1 MIEYKL
7 ESGKLVKVKPEHE
20 QQFLQKY
27 PTATLVSGNQ
37 ESPAGGAPT
46 GQETAAPVQEV
57 VQPQN
62 NTDSNLEVGSLESL
76 SKGVTNSY
84 SELENTNSK
93 LEKLKSAM
101 GDAQAFN
108 NEVLYKS
115 LSEEYNNTISVNEDN
130 RVKYKNVAKQYKDL
144 YRAEEAKKV
153 KENKEATEEEANK
166 LGHGFLSPLIHLA
179 RGFTSFAQGI
189 GSITE
194 GVETGVLEWWDEADL
209 GFLKEPGEE
218 WTTEK
223 RKKARLAVKAE
234 RLATGLVNAAQGR
247 GNLISNALF
256 SSQMAAP
263 AMAALDAE
271 IPEFDTNITQ
281 DFSNGDYLKAAH
293 RTVDGFFAS
302 APSFIAAMIP
312 GGLALLAASTAG
324 NKYEEEVLA
333 NPDMDT
339 GTLLVNA
346 TGSGLIEAGFEYVTR
361 GLLKKTGLIQTGG
374 VAAAREYLEYSSKHI
389 LKKFGLAGW
398 SMVKE
403 GSSEAATELTSALWD
418 SIPKDKGGLGK
429 EMEFNDVFYRMSDA
443 FIIGSFSGG
452 VFESVGAMNS
462 GSSKKNAE
470 AVLMSEELKS
480 VVSIS
485 SKKISELT
493 ADLDEATP
501 EEKELIQEQIKAE
514 AERIKS
520 IHGRNSKILSTLK
533 GKALRDYADNVDKIN
548 RVKKAHKE
556 AKTDTGKE
564 LALNKYNQLTEANDI
579 ILKESIQ
586 SYTENSV
593 SNMQEMA
600 SKLSESGGPSGTIT
614 TKTAAEIEAMDMGFD
629 KDENGNTVLDKDGN
643 KVKKSTI
650 ASKQYGTIIQQADGS
665 YEIVINKDVPAI
677 GVAGH
682 EFFHA
687 ILFNTLGK
695 DPKVAKALQEALD
708 GHVNSLGGNQT
719 AMRERLNESY
729 EGSEDLSEETITI
742 MSESILNG
750 SLEYNEGFFTK
761 IGDILRRFLQG
772 KGIPGQDIKLDTG
785 KDVFNFIKD
794 FVHSVET
801 GKVNKA
807 IIKAGAKGAEGK
819 LVDKAKAETK
829 TEASNKDNK
838 DSKTETKTKYSKSDA
853 KIPIDKLG
861 KVDSDGSD
869 MTEAGVG
876 NFLYQ
881 AEADQVVSKI
891 KEEGYLDN
899 LIAAQY
905 KVRPV
910 PGDFVQ
916 DVLAELTPHIKRF
929 NPEVNDSLFGW
940 IQGQLANKA
949 GNVYNEIYKNKGPAK
964 TVDVDGVTSDGA
976 PLVQI
981 EADVSADMLRID
993 EIGLDSTEVE
1003 QRSKLRR
1010 SMRLD
1015 GKMMQT
1021 VKDAVMKT
1029 FGTKLPD
1036 VNSKDF
1042 RKALEKAF
1050 RTELKKPL
1058 QDLMGTRSDFNLF
1071 LKNHYKAI
1079 IKALPVET
1087 LVQMERNLKPEHR
1100 IFTESRRITKPTEVD
1115 KLISQDKLPK
1125 DTSRTSGPQ
1134 LHTKK
1139 EIPSVSKVMAYF
1151 RGENMEETLG
1161 YKVGGSTLGTRKD
1174 KLAMELGVELAFDAT
1189 SEVLQDPSVQ
1199 EKRQGILELQGIK
1212 QTANELAVI
1221 AKQIDRDPSVKF
1233 SKKSS
1238 YLFDNANLP
1247 SGKLMSN
1254 RGIMTPLIYRTVK
1267 RLSGRKGEVDVKLA
1281 DFDREIIIQQVGK
1294 EAREGG
1300 GLTSVGAQINR
1311 ILETFSKLDPAYI
1324 VLFRTGMSN
1333 GQGNSLFGLSSVFDK
1348 ISNGLEYIKPNFV
1361 KRHAFNKNKKLSSGH
1376 VIQGSNKEV
1385 LHVVGREKMT
1395 GEEFVKFDGQ
1405 KLDLLVKLYVD
1416 IQKHL
1421 ETHPQDAWFFSR
1433 LITDA
1438 SSNGNSIHRMAA
1450 SLVGVPKDINGNL
1463 IYNETVIEEHM
1474 LPQNN
1479 VGTMLFAAALD
1490 NSVVKV
1496 KDIAKLLRATFAQVS
1511 LLATEDILL
1520 KQAGYQSKMP
1530 DTFWSKVVPRIMDGK
1545 LDWLG
1550 RGMGSVIRYSESGVN
1565 LNNYLVPSLGVGVTI
1580 ADHFMV
1586 GVDTSKMSAS
1596 AISAIVQKQN
1606 KLISDI
1612 LTGDITREKA
1622 KEQMVSYSKS
1632 NPLVGPI
1639 EVNNRN
1645 LVAKALEN
1653 RIKYS
1658 KSGEAKGMSTF
1669 DFDETLIIDGDNS
1682 IIATDPSSGQQIKIS
1697 SGDWPVKGPD
1707 LAAEG
1712 FEFDFSDFANVR
1724 GGKEGPLLQ
1733 KMKNQIKKYGS
1744 KNVFVLT
1751 ARQQASATPIQQ
1763 WLKAKGIDIAIENIT
1778 GLGKSEGSAKGEWM
1792 LQKFAEGYNDMYFV
1806 DDAMSNVD
1814 AVREVLDALDIKS
1827 KVVQAKIKFSKTGS
1841 IQFNEM
1847 VDKVSQAKFA
1857 DDIAKTK
1864 AGIIYSVPNKSGK
1877 PQTDRKVIFLAGGAG
1892 SGKSGVV
1899 KSLGLETQG
1908 YKIVNQD
1915 ISLEWLKN
1923 NAGLPTDMRDLTQE
1937 QMSEL
1942 GKLAGEARRIAK
1954 RKQAKFKGRGNGVVI
1969 DGTGGSINVMRKK
1982 VQEFKDA
1989 GYDVQMLF
1997 VDTSVDVALDRNA
2010 NRKERSL
2017 STMIVKKNHQAVQG
2031 NKAGFIE
2038 LFGENFAEVNTD
2050 KLGLG
2055 AKMPK
2060 DLTGKMDKFTNGQT
2074 RGRLDATEFATKGKE
2089 LKDQGATFDFS
2100 EFNIDEGDNG
2110 RVKFSKTVSKDFN
2123 KMLEIN
2129 KGIKADQTF
2138 SAAEAT
2144 LRGAKQGMF
2153 KFFVPPSAEDFK
2165 GLIYSFLGKGK
2176 QGNQDLA
2183 WFKENLFDPF
2193 AKGVRELN
2201 SVKQRMTE
2209 EYTAL
2214 KKGYPAVIKSLN
2226 DKVGGTD
2233 FSVDNAIRVYLWNM
2247 AGFEV
2252 PGISKA
2258 QKEMLLDHV
2267 SKNAELVAFAEILSN
2282 ISRRSE
2288 GYTKPKDYWVTQSI
2302 ASDLVTIVHKVNRND
2317 YLAEWIENKNLIFSK
2332 ENLNKIESIYGT
2344 NFREQLENTIYRM
2357 ETGSN
2362 RPSGKDGD
2370 VNRFVNWINGA
2381 VGAVMFFNTRSALL
2395 QTLSIVN
2402 FLNFENNNIFAAA
2415 RAFKNQKQFWSDFTE
2430 LYNSDML
2437 KQRRAGLKIDVSASE
2452 LAEASAQGKNK
2463 AEAVIGYL
2471 LQKGFTPTQI
2481 ADSFAISM
2489 GGATF
2494 YRNNI
2499 NRYLKDGMS
2508 QAEAESQA
2516 FLDFQE
2522 IAEETQQSSRP
2533 DLVSNQQA
2541 GILGRLILAWANTP
2555 MQYTRLTKKAL
2566 SDLVNGRGDAKSH
2579 ISRII
2584 YYGAIQNIIFGA
2596 LQTGLMFTMFGD
2608 DEDDEN
2614 AKKEVRVLN
2623 GWLDT
2628 LLRGTGVYGA
2638 AVSTIKNT
2646 LMAAHEELGKGY
2658 GRKDYSRIVQQLI
2671 SLSPPISSKVRK
2683 IISAIKTYDYNKD
2696 IISSM
2701 GMGISNPAWNVFTN
2715 VVEGVTNIPVAR
2727 VMNKLQNLEM
2737 ATTGNMEFW
2746 QRLALT
2752 LGWSRWS
2759 IGVEDEKRN
2768 EAKADAKKDR
2778 KEKKKKA
2785 KADKRADDESKKV
2798 RCSAIK
2804 SSGSRCNMKV
2814 TTNAKTAK
2822 CIYHKKFKEGSDT
2835 DGDGKKEYRC
2845 KASTSS
2851 GKRCGNK
2858 TENKNK
2864 KCYAHQ

>member
-1 MIEYKL
+1 MNINAPGVFKDIIKILNKSESREVKL
-7 ESGKLVKVKPEHE
+7 ELLKKIQPKIDAANKANILLAKHIATTIIELAHQGKISPISALHL
-20 QQFLQKY
+20 LQSQ
-27 PTATLVSGNQ
+27 TSIVNGFRGLSRLDLIDVRDGSQSVSENH
-37 ESPAGGAPT
+37 SSYKNAL
-46 GQETAAPVQEV
+46 
-57 VQPQN
+57 
-62 NTDSNLEVGSLESL
+62 DYYK
-76 SKGVTNSY
+76 SKGLSVAEAKVEALKKLGFKGEHLGPNSNTMVEIASLIFNPKADIKKALNKAFRGHTQMLTSKYITDVIDDKGGRTNDTD
-84 SELENTNSK
+84 L
-93 LEKLKSAM
+93 
-101 GDAQAFN
+101 
-108 NEVLYKS
+108 
-115 LSEEYNNTISVNEDN
+115 N
-130 RVKYKNVAKQYKDL
+130 RVKFLDKSDVGNIVSAD
-144 YRAEEAKKV
+144 
-153 KENKEATEEEANK
+153 NK
-166 LGHGFLSPLIHLA
+166 SY
-179 RGFTSFAQGI
+179 
-189 GSITE
+189 
-194 GVETGVLEWWDEADL
+194 
-209 GFLKEPGEE
+209 
-218 WTTEK
+218 
-223 RKKARLAVKAE
+223 
-234 RLATGLVNAAQGR
+234 
-247 GNLISNALF
+247 
-256 SSQMAAP
+256 M
-263 AMAALDAE
+263 
-271 IPEFDTNITQ
+271 
-281 DFSNGDYLKAAH
+281 
-293 RTVDGFFAS
+293 
-302 APSFIAAMIP
+302 
-312 GGLALLAASTAG
+312 
-324 NKYEEEVLA
+324 EVLA
-333 NPDMDT
+333 NHEI
-339 GTLLVNA
+339 GILLEDSFVDN
-346 TGSGLIEAGFEYVTR
+346 
-361 GLLKKTGLIQTGG
+361 
-374 VAAAREYLEYSSKHI
+374 SK
-389 LKKFGLAGW
+389 
-398 SMVKE
+398 
-403 GSSEAATELTSALWD
+403 ATELQALKNQ
-418 SIPKDKGGLGK
+418 P
-429 EMEFNDVFYRMSDA
+429 V
-443 FIIGSFSGG
+443 
-452 VFESVGAMNS
+452 SV
-462 GSSKKNAE
+462 
-470 AVLMSEELKS
+470 
-480 VVSIS
+480 
-485 SKKISELT
+485 
-493 ADLDEATP
+493 
-501 EEKELIQEQIKAE
+501 
-514 AERIKS
+514 
-520 IHGRNSKILSTLK
+520 
-533 GKALRDYADNVDKIN
+533 
-548 RVKKAHKE
+548 
-556 AKTDTGKE
+556 
-564 LALNKYNQLTEANDI
+564 
-579 ILKESIQ
+579 
-586 SYTENSV
+586 
-593 SNMQEMA
+593 
-600 SKLSESGGPSGTIT
+600 
-614 TKTAAEIEAMDMGFD
+614 
-629 KDENGNTVLDKDGN
+629 
-643 KVKKSTI
+643 
-650 ASKQYGTIIQQADGS
+650 
-665 YEIVINKDVPAI
+665 
-677 GVAGH
+677 
-682 EFFHA
+682 
-687 ILFNTLGK
+687 
-695 DPKVAKALQEALD
+695 
-708 GHVNSLGGNQT
+708 
-719 AMRERLNESY
+719 
-729 EGSEDLSEETITI
+729 
-742 MSESILNG
+742 
-750 SLEYNEGFFTK
+750 
-761 IGDILRRFLQG
+761 
-772 KGIPGQDIKLDTG
+772 
-785 KDVFNFIKD
+785 
-794 FVHSVET
+794 
-801 GKVNKA
+801 
-807 IIKAGAKGAEGK
+807 
-819 LVDKAKAETK
+819 
-829 TEASNKDNK
+829 
-838 DSKTETKTKYSKSDA
+838 KYSKS
-853 KIPIDKLG
+853 
-861 KVDSDGSD
+861 
-869 MTEAGVG
+869 
-876 NFLYQ
+876 N
-881 AEADQVVSKI
+881 
-891 KEEGYLDN
+891 
-899 LIAAQY
+899 
-905 KVRPV
+905 
-910 PGDFVQ
+910 
-916 DVLAELTPHIKRF
+916 
-929 NPEVNDSLFGW
+929 
-940 IQGQLANKA
+940 
-949 GNVYNEIYKNKGPAK
+949 
-964 TVDVDGVTSDGA
+964 
-976 PLVQI
+976 
-981 EADVSADMLRID
+981 
-993 EIGLDSTEVE
+993 
-1003 QRSKLRR
+1003 
-1010 SMRLD
+1010 
-1015 GKMMQT
+1015 
-1021 VKDAVMKT
+1021 
-1029 FGTKLPD
+1029 
-1036 VNSKDF
+1036 
-1042 RKALEKAF
+1042 
-1050 RTELKKPL
+1050 
-1058 QDLMGTRSDFNLF
+1058 
-1071 LKNHYKAI
+1071 
-1079 IKALPVET
+1079 
-1087 LVQMERNLKPEHR
+1087 
-1100 IFTESRRITKPTEVD
+1100 
-1115 KLISQDKLPK
+1115 
-1125 DTSRTSGPQ
+1125 
-1134 LHTKK
+1134 
-1139 EIPSVSKVMAYF
+1139 
-1151 RGENMEETLG
+1151 
-1161 YKVGGSTLGTRKD
+1161 
-1174 KLAMELGVELAFDAT
+1174 
-1189 SEVLQDPSVQ
+1189 
-1199 EKRQGILELQGIK
+1199 
-1212 QTANELAVI
+1212 
-1221 AKQIDRDPSVKF
+1221 
-1233 SKKSS
+1233 
-1238 YLFDNANLP
+1238 
-1247 SGKLMSN
+1247 
-1254 RGIMTPLIYRTVK
+1254 
-1267 RLSGRKGEVDVKLA
+1267 
-1281 DFDREIIIQQVGK
+1281 
-1294 EAREGG
+1294 
-1300 GLTSVGAQINR
+1300 
-1311 ILETFSKLDPAYI
+1311 
-1324 VLFRTGMSN
+1324 
-1333 GQGNSLFGLSSVFDK
+1333 
-1348 ISNGLEYIKPNFV
+1348 
-1361 KRHAFNKNKKLSSGH
+1361 
-1376 VIQGSNKEV
+1376 
-1385 LHVVGREKMT
+1385 
-1395 GEEFVKFDGQ
+1395 
-1405 KLDLLVKLYVD
+1405 
-1416 IQKHL
+1416 
-1421 ETHPQDAWFFSR
+1421 
-1433 LITDA
+1433 
-1438 SSNGNSIHRMAA
+1438 
-1450 SLVGVPKDINGNL
+1450 
-1463 IYNETVIEEHM
+1463 
-1474 LPQNN
+1474 
-1479 VGTMLFAAALD
+1479 
-1490 NSVVKV
+1490 
-1496 KDIAKLLRATFAQVS
+1496 
-1511 LLATEDILL
+1511 
-1520 KQAGYQSKMP
+1520 
-1530 DTFWSKVVPRIMDGK
+1530 
-1545 LDWLG
+1545 
-1550 RGMGSVIRYSESGVN
+1550 
-1565 LNNYLVPSLGVGVTI
+1565 
-1580 ADHFMV
+1580 
-1586 GVDTSKMSAS
+1586 
-1596 AISAIVQKQN
+1596 
-1606 KLISDI
+1606 
-1612 LTGDITREKA
+1612 
-1622 KEQMVSYSKS
+1622 
-1632 NPLVGPI
+1632 
-1639 EVNNRN
+1639 
-1645 LVAKALEN
+1645 
-1653 RIKYS
+1653 
-1658 KSGEAKGMSTF
+1658 GMSTF
-1669 DFDETLIIDGDNS
+1669 DFDETLIIDGKNFVT
-1682 IIATDPSSGQQIKIS
+1682 ATKDGKTVKIKS
-1697 SGDWPVKGPD
+1697 EDWPIKGPT
-1707 LAAEG
+1707 LASEG
-1712 FEFDFSDFANVR
+1712 YTFDFSDFAKVR

-1733 KMKNQIKKYGS
+1733 KMKNQIKKYGN

-1751 ARQQASATPIQQ
+1751 ARQQDAAGPIHK
-1763 WLKAKGIDIAIENIT
+1763 WLKAQGINIPIENVT

-1792 LQKFAEGYNDMYFV
+1792 LQKFVEGYNDMYFV

-1827 KVVQAKIKFSKTGS
+1827 KVVQAKIKFSKTGNT
-1841 IQFNEM
+1841 QFNEM
-1847 VDKVSQAKFA
+1847 VDKVSQAKFT
-1857 DDIAKTK
+1857 DDVAKTK

-2778 KEKKKKA
+2778 KEKKSKA